1 MNYKNWIYM
10 KKNQTPMKKYKK
22 KIKKKVKF
30 KNKKNMSTMNI

>member
-10 KKNQTPMKKYKK
+10 KKIQTAMKKYKK

-30 KNKKNMSTMNI
+30 KNKKKMSMMCI

>member
-10 KKNQTPMKKYKK
+10 KKNQTLINKYKK

-30 KNKKNMSTMNI
+30 KIRKKMSMMSI